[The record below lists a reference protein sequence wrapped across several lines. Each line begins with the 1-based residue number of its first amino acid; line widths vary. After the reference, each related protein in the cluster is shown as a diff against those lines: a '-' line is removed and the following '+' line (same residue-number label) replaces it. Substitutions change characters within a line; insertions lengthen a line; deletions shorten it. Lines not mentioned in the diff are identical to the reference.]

1 MNLLQQDAKYGTVE
15 CGTCIRWR
23 SIHAV
28 SNSGG
33 AAARPRRPPP
43 CGDLRRLSDEWM
55 SMGNHLLMVNFCQP
69 SHEFTFNVDID
80 LLF

>member
-1 MNLLQQDAKYGTVE
+1 MVPLNVV
-15 CGTCIRWR
+15 
-23 SIHAV
+23 HAYDEDQSTPF